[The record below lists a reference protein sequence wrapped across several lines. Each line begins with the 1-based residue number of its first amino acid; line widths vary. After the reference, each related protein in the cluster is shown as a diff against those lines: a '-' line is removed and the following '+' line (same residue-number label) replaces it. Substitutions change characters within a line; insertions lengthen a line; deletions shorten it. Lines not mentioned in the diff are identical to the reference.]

1 MDAFRW
7 KDENFI
13 HKILGNRLFIWKV
26 VSKIGNFVLA
36 LLILTIDFVTCQF
49 RQRSIAPIKTW
60 QQSNWFQVNKPA
72 EGKILSYLTLG
83 QNAISKFL
91 L

>member
-49 RQRSIAPIKTW
+49 RQRIHRT
-60 QQSNWFQVNKPA
+60 N
-72 EGKILSYLTLG
+72 
-83 QNAISKFL
+83 QNLATV
-91 L
+91 